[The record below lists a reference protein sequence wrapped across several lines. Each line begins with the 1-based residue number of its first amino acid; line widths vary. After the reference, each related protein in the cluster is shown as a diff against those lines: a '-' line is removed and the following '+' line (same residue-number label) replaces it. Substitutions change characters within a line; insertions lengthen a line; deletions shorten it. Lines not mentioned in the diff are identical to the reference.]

1 MGKTPSEEIFGKWQM
16 TTSENFDEF
25 MSKLGVSYLVRKL
38 GNQSKPLVTITQ
50 ESGALTFKQESLV
63 KTSQFTC
70 KIDEPFEET
79 TADGRK
85 VIKKLQ
91 IDFTQNLGV
100 ENFVNFRPVEIT
112 HFITGFENFFFRF

>member
-85 VIKKLQ
+85 VLKYY
-91 IDFTQNLGV
+91 
-100 ENFVNFRPVEIT
+100 IT
-112 HFITGFENFFFRF
+112 HSVKITKFYFHNLYLKNSVKSTF